1 MDHNGQLTEDELIT
15 AQNLSDRT
23 PEEEKEMNSEIER
36 FRAADEDNDLE
47 LTREEFFA
55 FLYPR
60 NYEVT
65 YNLFIEWRQVL
76 PKVIFSEP
84 SIYMYAK

>member
-1 MDHNGQLTEDELIT
+1 MRIIKN
-15 AQNLSDRT
+15 RR
-23 PEEEKEMNSEIER
+23 SEIER

-60 NYEVT
+60 NY
-65 YNLFIEWRQVL
+65 QVKSL
-76 PKVIFSEP
+76 KIIGRLNFF
-84 SIYMYAK
+84 